1 MSGNG
6 GSVTRTLDEW
16 LAYQQTLL
24 PVGMMLGL
32 ERVRR
37 VAASLQ
43 LPRTA
48 KWIISVAGTN
58 GKGSTVSFVDAIAR
72 AAGLRVGTYT
82 SPHLL
87 RYTER
92 IRIDGN
98 EVEQARLLDAF
109 ERIERARADTPLT
122 YFEFGTLAALLIF
135 AETSLDLAV
144 LEVGLG
150 GRLDA
155 VNLVD
160 ADVAILTSVSLDHTE
175 HLGTNREAIG
185 VEKAGIFRAARPA
198 VLGEAL
204 PPLTVLAEIERL
216 GAVALR
222 AGLDFRATTSGKG
235 DWTYEDSQGS
245 VQLPPPALQAPCQ
258 IGNAAAALAALRHLP
273 KGPVIAPAA
282 AAHGVANVRLA
293 GRLQRL
299 PGPVE
304 VLLDVA
310 HNPQAATE
318 LARWLARNRPR
329 GATQAVFSALADKDI
344 PRVVAAM
351 MGVIDVWRFAGLP
364 HVAARGLDADGL
376 WRVVAGLLSKSI
388 SSRHQTVAD
397 ALTEALS
404 HAEPGDRVVVF
415 GSFHTVAE
423 AMRVM
428 GSDS

>member
-1 MSGNG
+1 
-6 GSVTRTLDEW
+6 VTRTLDEW

-37 VAASLQ
+37 VAAALDVA
-43 LPRTA
+43 RAA

-58 GKGSTVSFVDAIAR
+58 GKGSTVAFVDAIAR
-72 AAGLRVGTYT
+72 AAGLRVGSYT

-92 IRIDGN
+92 IHIDGS
-98 EVEQARLLDAF
+98 EVEPARLIDAF
-109 ERIERARADTPLT
+109 ERIEHARADTPLT

-135 AETSLDLAV
+135 AESALDLAV

-160 ADVAILTSVSLDHTE
+160 ADIAILTTVALDHTE
-175 HLGTNREAIG
+175 HLGADREAIG
-185 VEKAGIFRAARPA
+185 IEKAGIFRAARPA
-198 VLGEAL
+198 VLSEAL
-204 PPLTVLAEIERL
+204 PPLSVLAEIERI
-216 GAVALR
+216 GAIALR
-222 AGLDFRATTSGKG
+222 AGLDFRATPSLAGAWK
-235 DWTYEDSQGS
+235 YEDSQGS
-245 VQLPPPALQAPCQ
+245 MQLPAPALQAACQ
-258 IGNAAAALAALRHLP
+258 MANAAAALAALRHLP
-273 KGPVIAPAA
+273 QAPVIAEAA
-282 AAHGVANVRLA
+282 AADAIGNVRLA

-318 LARWLARNRPR
+318 LAKWLARNRPK

-351 MGVIDVWRFAGLP
+351 MGVVDVWRFAGLA
-364 HVAARGLDADGL
+364 HVSKRGLDVDAL
-376 WRVVAGLLSKSI
+376 WRVVSGLLSKSI
-388 SSRHQTVAD
+388 SSRHLSVAD

-423 AMRVM
+423 AMHVM